1 GNLNAYGR
9 RLVVLRES
17 LVPDRFARALT
28 HRPHSL
34 KKHRLALREIAAF
47 FALRVWAKPPLPEVT
62 MSERDL
68 FIAALKIPDLVARS
82 AWLDQECSG
91 DATLRRR
98 MDVLL
103 QAFDNP
109 DSLLEKPVVGPG
121 ATIGEPAQGE
131 AASGSG
137 TEPPSE
143 APGTLIGAYKLVEM
157 IGEGGMGTVGMA
169 Q

>member
-1 GNLNAYGR
+1 PRRGTDQAGGCGAAGGRIGRASLLCGFDDPAGGYPAGNLNAYGR

-109 DSLLEKPVVGPG
+109 DSL
-121 ATIGEPAQGE
+121 
-131 AASGSG
+131 
-137 TEPPSE
+137 
-143 APGTLIGAYKLVEM
+143 
-157 IGEGGMGTVGMA
+157 
-169 Q
+169 